1 MSIGREKMN
10 STTFGNS
17 KIKYKIKKSS
27 RRLTTQITVNS
38 MGVQITTP
46 SKKTQKQID
55 TLVQK
60 NAKWIYSK
68 QLWANKQNDL
78 KITFKQGTRLPYLGK
93 HYLLKITESKN
104 ENVSLLQGKF
114 IIKVKKNTTK
124 KVQEIFKNW
133 LKLHAQWIIERKATQ
148 HAKKIGVKYEKIN
161 IKDHKERWG
170 SVSKNKSININLSI
184 LCAPPKIIDYV
195 IVHELCHLKIPDHS
209 PKYWN
214 LLYKMMPDYETHKE
228 WLSVNWKLLNF

>member
-1 MSIGREKMN
+1 MN
-10 STTFGNS
+10 SIPFGNS
-17 KIKYKIKKSS
+17 KIKYNVKRVTNRK
-27 RRLTTQITVNS
+27 TTQILVDKL
-38 MGVQITTP
+38 GVQII
-46 SKKTQKQID
+46 SSSDKTQKEIKD
-55 TLVQK
+55 IVVK
-60 NAKWIYSK
+60 NSKWIYSK
-68 QLWANKQNDL
+68 QLWANKQSDM

-93 HYLLKITESKN
+93 NYLLKIKESKN
-104 ENVSLLQGKF
+104 ESILLSKGIFIVKVNKNITKRVQGL
-114 IIKVKKNTTK
+114 
-124 KVQEIFKNW
+124 FKEW
-133 LKLHAQWIIERKATQ
+133 LKLHAQRIIEKKATQ